1 MTAAPSQ
8 KATGC
13 FRMIRIVSLVLITGA
28 LCGCGSTLHRLP
40 KCDGYSRWPLN
51 RSMWQWEDTS
61 KLKQFTSKAVPTGT
75 ADPVASYAAET
86 VPVTPAAFALVDVDV
101 SYRPCEGK

>member
-1 MTAAPSQ
+1 
-8 KATGC
+8 
-13 FRMIRIVSLVLITGA
+13 
-28 LCGCGSTLHRLP
+28 
-40 KCDGYSRWPLN
+40 
-51 RSMWQWEDTS
+51 MWQWEDTS

-75 ADPVASYAAET
+75 ADPVASYAVET